1 MFGFKSKKIK
11 GHEQAFDDWHTKSM
25 DYPEEAVDLLFE
37 NHYSYQFYF
46 CGGIYLL
53 GRDLES
59 EFKTEEKLAEWK
71 YKQIEPVSISLT
83 EAERTKL
90 KLSKIFDFV
99 TKNYQI
105 RNFRNLSK
113 LITKITKIKKF

>member
-1 MFGFKSKKIK
+1 
-11 GHEQAFDDWHTKSM
+11 M

-90 KLSKIFDFV
+90 KLFFQGELEPNDKEA
-99 TKNYQI
+99 KNYHAGAI
-105 RNFRNLSK
+105 YMGMYITNIPRNPESFKGFSQLLQEDLK
-113 LITKITKIKKF
+113 KINNT